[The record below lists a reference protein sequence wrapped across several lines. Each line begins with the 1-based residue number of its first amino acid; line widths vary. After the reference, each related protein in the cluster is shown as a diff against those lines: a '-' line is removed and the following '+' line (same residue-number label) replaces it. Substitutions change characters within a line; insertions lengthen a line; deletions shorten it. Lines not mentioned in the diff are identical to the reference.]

1 MANRQFIQYSYQLEK
16 GLVRLY
22 ARVNI
27 GATGAP
33 TLVTTTSSSGN
44 PSNGIASISRSS
56 AGKYVITFGAV
67 GATQTNLDTY
77 QRLVW
82 AQANVINSTIS
93 TVVSTQIS
101 VEAVTTASAPA
112 ITIQC
117 LAAAGTAVDPNSGD
131 VLLVEIVLKNSTV

>member
-1 MANRQFIQYSYQLEK
+1 MANKQFQQYSYQMEK

-33 TLVTTTSSSGN
+33 TLVATSSSGN
-44 PSNGIASISRSS
+44 PSNGIATVTRSS
-56 AGKYVITFGAV
+56 AGKYVFTFGSTSS
-67 GATQTNLDTY
+67 TQTNLDTY
-77 QRLVW
+77 QRILMVS
-82 AQANVINSTIS
+82 ANVLNSTIS

-112 ITIQC
+112 VTVQC
-117 LAAAGTAVDPNSGD
+117 LAAAGSAVDPNSGD
-131 VLLVEIVLKNSTV
+131 VLLVEFVLKNATV

>member
-1 MANRQFIQYSYQLEK
+1 MANRQFQQFNYSLEK

-33 TLVTTTSSSGN
+33 TLVTTTSNSGN
-44 PSNGIASISRSS
+44 PSNGIATVTRSS
-56 AGKYVITFGAV
+56 AGKYVFTFGNV
-67 GATQTNLDTY
+67 GSTQTNLDTY

-82 AQANVINSTIS
+82 CQANVINATIS

-101 VEAVTTASAPA
+101 AEAVTTVTAPTV
-112 ITIQC
+112 TIQC
-117 LAAAGTAVDPNSGD
+117 LAAAGTAVDPNNGD
-131 VLLVEIVLKNSTV
+131 VLLVEFVLKNATV

>member
-1 MANRQFIQYSYQLEK
+1 MANRQFTQFSYQLEK

-33 TLVTTTSSSGN
+33 TLVTTTSASGN
-44 PSNGIASISRSS
+44 PSQGIVSVSRSS
-56 AGKYVITFGAV
+56 AGKYVITLGTN
-67 GATQTNLDTY
+67 ATSLDTY
-77 QRLVW
+77 QRLVF
-82 AQANVINSTIS
+82 AQANVIASTIS

-112 ITIQC
+112 VTIQC

-131 VLLVEIVLKNSTV
+131 VLLVELVLKNSNA